1 MAPRSLT
8 GSLFPFLLF
17 SSLINVAKTKSHNSQ
32 RETRG
37 DDDISAVGYLREAV
51 FPATGK
57 QHATLGAHKYRLS
70 DRAPILAAGQASSS
84 ESGLCVPFEAE
95 RHDLVLTQRSY
106 LPDPSKV
113 RTSCRDG
120 SAATMRDLLAQLS
133 APATCVADQQLT
145 TDNVG
150 YGFGSVVNSWLKPF
164 MFAIDHKLASG
175 VPRLETTPTAKEEA
189 EKARG
194 NAAGWTRWHVGLSLS
209 PGGGGGAARGREAR
223 VPGGPA
229 ARQHGPRRPKLRA
242 AHHRGEPVAQP
253 VFLHAHEVGRER
265 SPPLRAPRLAASR
278 ALLVHGAAPEFHAP
292 EAQQTLRSDSPRCQG
307 RGGVGGHEAP
317 AAQPPRPQRRLMYA
331 GAGGEQEAEIEPL
344 SAYMEKAV
352 LPIAKKYGVRS
363 IYLAT
368 DDEATAQEAR
378 AEWPEFVWLVAEG
391 MDRGAVKSV
400 AKWEANLRR
409 GVMDNHLEAQNALI
423 DLLLLAEGDA
433 FVGKFTSNL
442 DRIAF
447 ALLAARAKGLVP
459 YVSLD
464 SQWCSDWARAA
475 GSSIYGTFYC

>member
-164 MFAIDHKLASG
+164 MFAIDHKLSF
-175 VPRLETTPTAKEEA
+175 
-189 EKARG
+189 
-194 NAAGWTRWHVGLSLS
+194 W
-209 PGGGGGAARGREAR
+209 
-223 VPGGPA
+223 
-229 ARQHGPRRPKLRA
+229 
-242 AHHRGEPVAQP
+242 
-253 VFLHAHEVGRER
+253 
-265 SPPLRAPRLAASR
+265 SPPLGNYADGKGRSRKGPGKRCGLDSMACWFEVKLCPRLKN
-278 ALLVHGAAPEFHAP
+278 G
-292 EAQQTLRSDSPRCQG
+292 
-307 RGGVGGHEAP
+307 
-317 AAQPPRPQRRLMYA
+317 
-331 GAGGEQEAEIEPL
+331 
-344 SAYMEKAV
+344 
-352 LPIAKKYGVRS
+352 
-363 IYLAT
+363 
-368 DDEATAQEAR
+368 
-378 AEWPEFVWLVAEG
+378 
-391 MDRGAVKSV
+391 
-400 AKWEANLRR
+400 
-409 GVMDNHLEAQNALI
+409 
-423 DLLLLAEGDA
+423 
-433 FVGKFTSNL
+433 
-442 DRIAF
+442 
-447 ALLAARAKGLVP
+447 
-459 YVSLD
+459 
-464 SQWCSDWARAA
+464 
-475 GSSIYGTFYC
+475 